1 MSLIASSAQKVIPP
15 GRIDLAIG
23 QPSPRLLP
31 FEAMA
36 QAAAHAGA
44 DPERLLLSYGTEQ
57 GDGRFREALAR
68 LLGPL
73 YGRAVDPA
81 ELLVTNGASQ
91 ALDLVCTLFSRTGDR
106 ILVEEPTYFL
116 ARKIFADHG
125 LTPVALPMDEEGL
138 VVEAVAEALRG
149 AKPAFLYTIPT
160 YHNPTSRCLST
171 ERRRRLAE
179 LSRDRGLLVV
189 ADEVYHPLAYETP
202 PPPPLASFCREAEI
216 LSIGSFS
223 KILAPGLRLGWIQ
236 ADPRRIRRF
245 TACGLL
251 DSGGGL
257 NPYPSGIVRGALEL
271 GLVETH
277 LALLKATYRPRL
289 LALCTALRKALP
301 PEVRFL
307 QPEGGFFVWLEFPDG
322 VDTEALLD
330 PALER
335 GLEFMP
341 GPRFSNRNALRN
353 CMRLSFAYF
362 EIPDLEEG
370 AARLGRLVRETPAG
384 VAFGDRG

>member
-1 MSLIASSAQKVIPP
+1 MSALSYSSAQKIIPP

-31 FEAMA
+31 FEVMA
-36 QAAAHAGA
+36 QASAHAGS

-68 LLGPL
+68 FLSPH
-73 YGRAVDPA
+73 YGFPVEPA
-81 ELLVTNGASQ
+81 ELLVTNGASK
-91 ALDLVCTLFSRTGDR
+91 AIDLVCTLFARRGDA

-125 LTPVALPMDEEGL
+125 LRPLALPMDAEGL
-138 VVEAVAEALRG
+138 VVEAVAEALSTE
-149 AKPAFLYTIPT
+149 KPAFLYTIPT
-160 YHNPTSRCLST
+160 YHNPTSRCLSA
-171 ERRRRLAE
+171 ERRRRLAR
-179 LSRDRGLLVV
+179 LSRERGLLVV
-189 ADEVYHPLAYETP
+189 ADEVYHPLVYEKAP

-223 KILAPGLRLGWIQ
+223 KILAPGLRLGWLQ
-236 ADPRRIRRF
+236 TDPRHLGRI

-257 NPYPSGIVRGALEL
+257 NPYTSGIVRGALEL
-271 GLVETH
+271 GLVEKY
-277 LALLKATYRPRL
+277 LGFLKETYRQRM
-289 LALCTALRKALP
+289 LALCDALRAELP
-301 PEVRFL
+301 KEVRFER
-307 QPEGGFFVWLEFPDG
+307 PGGGFFIWLEFPHG
-322 VDTEALLD
+322 VDTEALL
-330 PALER
+330 PRALER

-341 GPRFSNRNALRN
+341 GPRFSSRGALRH

-370 AARLGRLVRETPAG
+370 ARRLAEIVRH
-384 VAFGDRG
+384 AF